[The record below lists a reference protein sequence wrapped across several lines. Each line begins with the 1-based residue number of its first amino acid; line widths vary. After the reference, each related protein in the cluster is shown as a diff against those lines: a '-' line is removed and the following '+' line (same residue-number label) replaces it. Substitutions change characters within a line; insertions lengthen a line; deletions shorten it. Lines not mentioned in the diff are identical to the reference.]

1 MTVQISVSHLNHAFN
16 VESACNVAM
25 KIIVQL
31 ILQTSKYSTYVGST
45 LNNAYVSYLV
55 SSTWLSKSHSQSSDK
70 KHGHTILFETSEC

>member
-31 ILQTSKYSTYVGST
+31 ILQTSKYSTYVGVGST
-45 LNNAYVSYLV
+45 PSNAYVSKYEYVLGKYLV
-55 SSTWLSKSHSQSSDK
+55 
-70 KHGHTILFETSEC
+70 

>member
-45 LNNAYVSYLV
+45 PSNAYVSKYVVLGKYLV
-55 SSTWLSKSHSQSSDK
+55 KQK
-70 KHGHTILFETSEC
+70 PQPVF

>member
-45 LNNAYVSYLV
+45 LNNAYVSKYVVLGKYLV
-55 SSTWLSKSHSQSSDK
+55 KQK
-70 KHGHTILFETSEC
+70 PQPVF